1 MKSLIIVV
9 EDNPGVLLN
18 IRVTLEYNNYEV
30 KTATNGKEALDI
42 LSTLKNLPDLIL
54 SDIKMP
60 EMDGYDLLK
69 AVSSNPKW
77 AFIPF
82 IFLSARTSP
91 EDIRFGKM
99 LGVDDYLTKPFK
111 ENDLLAS
118 IAGKLALTKKRGLI
132 KDDLEKR
139 LNSLELNLQPSI
151 SENEKTQI
159 CLCLVVWDEILGPEV
174 KSVVP
179 EDIKLPV
186 SLSHLGDQLFQAA
199 VSMYGRKGFF
209 EAQGMLLPI
218 ENINS
223 MGYIFYDLI
232 DDKAVRGG
240 RRQFML
246 AVIAPNISYF
256 ESLHIKKLFGEVS
269 TQIKLTKNW
278 DIRIYW
284 EEISKILLGTY
295 FNE

>member
-1 MKSLIIVV
+1 MVV

-18 IRVTLEYNNYEV
+18 IRVTLEYNEYEV
-30 KTATNGKEALDI
+30 KTATNGNEGLEI
-42 LSTLKNLPDLIL
+42 LSTMNRLPDLIL

-60 EMDGYDLLK
+60 KMDGYDLLK

-132 KDDLEKR
+132 KNDLEQR
-139 LNSLELNLQPSI
+139 INTLELNLQPSI
-151 SENEKTQI
+151 SEKDKTQI
-159 CLCLVVWDEILGPEV
+159 CLCLVVWDEVLGPEV

-179 EDIKLPV
+179 EDITLPV

-199 VSMYGRKGFF
+199 VSIYGRKGFF

-218 ENINS
+218 ENINR

-232 DDKAVRGG
+232 DDKSVRGG

-246 AVIAPNISYF
+246 AVIAPKISYY
-256 ESLHIKKLFGEVS
+256 ESLHIKRLFRDVS
-269 TQIKLTKNW
+269 KQIKTTKNW
-278 DIRIYW
+278 DISKYW

-295 FNE
+295 IKD